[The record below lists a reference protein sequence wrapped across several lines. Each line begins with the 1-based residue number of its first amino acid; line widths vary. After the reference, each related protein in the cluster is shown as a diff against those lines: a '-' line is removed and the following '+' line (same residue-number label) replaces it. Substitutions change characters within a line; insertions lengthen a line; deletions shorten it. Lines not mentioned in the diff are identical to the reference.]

1 MVEREEDFGSNRCGY
16 LHLIAVAPHP
26 SRVGLGHCHSGL
38 LRRLAS
44 PLLLSPSPSL
54 LTSRINSP
62 TPLSLTPSSPSSSGP
77 LLHRR
82 RRRRRCR
89 RQGNRLPLNLP
100 PVPVL
105 PPSTPPQWSRCVRPL
120 MTDGRS
126 RRRLLVSTHQS
137 PNVPSLALYTVE
149 SLARLSRLTEARA
162 RCLTMYLLT

>member
-1 MVEREEDFGSNRCGY
+1 MRISARTVVDIFISLRSHR
-16 LHLIAVAPHP
+16 IPVASVSVTAIP
-26 SRVGLGHCHSGL
+26 
-38 LRRLAS
+38 AS
-44 PLLLSPSPSL
+44 SVVSPPRSPSLSL

-77 LLHRR
+77 LLHR